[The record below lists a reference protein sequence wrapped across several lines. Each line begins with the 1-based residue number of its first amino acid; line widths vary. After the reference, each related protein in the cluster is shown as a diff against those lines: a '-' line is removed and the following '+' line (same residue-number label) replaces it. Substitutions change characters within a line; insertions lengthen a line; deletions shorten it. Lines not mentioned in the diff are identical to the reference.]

1 MCIAYLISRRLFA
14 QAVEPRFVER
24 LFGVGYTCT
33 AIMFL
38 AQNMWVFLSGL
49 ALVSVFAVRRFTY
62 PLALFVFLLLLMPGY
77 SARVP
82 GFGLVNWLIDLNPWR
97 VLALTVLLPSSIY
110 LVNQRQ
116 LPKAGSLLTDKL
128 VIAFVLHVSILNYF
142 HQATF
147 TGGLRQLV
155 MGVLDILLL
164 YFVAS
169 RGLMLK
175 RAFRHVMVA
184 LVMASIFLALVGS
197 FEFLKH
203 WLLYSAAK
211 NSLGATSG
219 LFNYLGRGD
228 VLRASATT
236 GQPIVLGFIMMVAFL
251 MSIYA
256 QKFVQPGINRK
267 ILWLLM
273 GAGLVAAM
281 SRGPWV
287 GTVIGLGAMAL
298 FSSNP
303 AGNLVKLSTAGLC
316 AAVVLMMLPGG
327 EKIVDYLPWVGTV
340 DAVNITFR
348 EILWE
353 QTLLVIEKHF
363 WIGSIGYQDSPEFD
377 LVRSGNGFVDIV
389 NSYLGIVLAHGVV
402 GLALYACYLFLVLFR
417 CMAVTIKIKTE
428 FSERQAYSLA
438 LLSTLI
444 AMVITTATVSSIG
457 QIAPMLTLFFAAGVA
472 NANLYRGG
480 L

>member
-1 MCIAYLISRRLFA
+1 
-14 QAVEPRFVER
+14 
-24 LFGVGYTCT
+24 
-33 AIMFL
+33 
-38 AQNMWVFLSGL
+38 
-49 ALVSVFAVRRFTY
+49 
-62 PLALFVFLLLLMPGY
+62 
-77 SARVP
+77 
-82 GFGLVNWLIDLNPWR
+82 
-97 VLALTVLLPSSIY
+97 
-110 LVNQRQ
+110 
-116 LPKAGSLLTDKL
+116 
-128 VIAFVLHVSILNYF
+128 
-142 HQATF
+142 
-147 TGGLRQLV
+147 